1 MLLYKSPLSQH
12 HPHYQVVR
20 GGSGGSDP
28 QERCSMLGDQT
39 AGDDAVVG
47 VETHRGPA
55 ESSDLTMTDKER
67 PGSAAA
73 AARESNETV
82 R

>member
-1 MLLYKSPLSQH
+1 
-12 HPHYQVVR
+12 
-20 GGSGGSDP
+20 
-28 QERCSMLGDQT
+28 MLGEQT
-39 AGDDAVVG
+39 AGDGTV

-55 ESSDLTMTDKER
+55 ESSDLTMTDEER

>member
-1 MLLYKSPLSQH
+1 
-12 HPHYQVVR
+12 
-20 GGSGGSDP
+20 
-28 QERCSMLGDQT
+28 MLGDQA
-39 AGDDAVVG
+39 AGDGAVVG